1 MRAALD
7 HLHFDPGQLAASS
20 TLEQE
25 PILLGT
31 NLRDLLLKRFKAK
44 SPLDSGDQSALDATP
59 LFAPDQVG
67 VHGSSDLSTSVLF
80 DDQRLYSWALR
91 YQRAN
96 PLVLD
101 GDPVFDL
108 NKSQVMAIACMLGN
122 RLSLIQGVINV
133 SSWRL
138 FHSLTSF
145 IHSRQA
151 RARVKR
157 LLRL

>member
-7 HLHFDPGQLAASS
+7 HLHFDPEQLAASS
-20 TLEQE
+20 TPEQE

-44 SPLDSGDQSALDATP
+44 NPLGSGTASALNTTH
-59 LFAPDQVG
+59 LLTHDQVDVPSGLG
-67 VHGSSDLSTSVLF
+67 VSTSVLF

-122 RLSLIQGVINV
+122 RLSLIQGVMD
-133 SSWRL
+133 L
-138 FHSLTSF
+138 
-145 IHSRQA
+145 
-151 RARVKR
+151 
-157 LLRL
+157 

>member
-7 HLHFDPGQLAASS
+7 HLHFDPEQLAASS
-20 TLEQE
+20 TPEQE

-44 SPLDSGDQSALDATP
+44 NPLGSGTASALNMTH
-59 LFAPDQVG
+59 LLTHDQVDVPSGLG
-67 VHGSSDLSTSVLF
+67 VSTSVLF

-122 RLSLIQGVINV
+122 RLSLIQGVMD
-133 SSWRL
+133 L
-138 FHSLTSF
+138 
-145 IHSRQA
+145 
-151 RARVKR
+151 
-157 LLRL
+157 